1 VKINVRK
8 ILGVML
14 LGVLLYGGFAIW
26 RGIDK
31 MGAALAS
38 YHYWTFGAACA
49 LAFGN
54 YCLRY
59 LKWEFYLARLGID
72 GVKKS
77 DSFLTFLSGFVLTV
91 TPGKVGEVFKSLV
104 LFETYGVPM
113 TRAGPI
119 VVAERVTDV
128 LGIVALIVI
137 AAGIGFKDGLIWAAI
152 GGGLVAVLI
161 AVISS
166 RKLSLGIVD
175 VVAKLPG
182 RFGKLAPKLR
192 QSYESLAVMLKP
204 QNLVLPSLLSLV
216 AWELECLSLWIILKG
231 FGESTS
237 VALSTFFYA
246 TSTLAGALIPVPGG
260 LGVTES
266 ALMGQMVQLG
276 HVVENNATA
285 AMILVRFSTLW
296 FAVVV
301 GFVALTILKRRYP
314 KLLKEKPADEKPA
327 DAAPAPATDRSPE

>member
-14 LGVLLYGGFAIW
+14 LGVVLYGGFAIW

-31 MGAALAS
+31 MGASLAS
-38 YHYWTFGAACA
+38 YHWWTFGAACA

-54 YCLRY
+54 YTLRFF
-59 LKWEFYLARLGID
+59 KWEFYLARLGID

-91 TPGKVGEVFKSLV
+91 TPGKVGEIFKSLV

-113 TRAGPI
+113 TRTGPI
-119 VVAERVTDV
+119 VIAERVTDV

-137 AAGIGFKDGLIWAAI
+137 AAGIGFKDGLVWAAL
-152 GGGLVAVLI
+152 GGGLVAVLLVI
-161 AVISS
+161 ISS

-175 VVAKLPG
+175 LVEKLPG
-182 RFGKLAPKLR
+182 RFGKMAPKLR
-192 QSYESLAVMLKP
+192 QSYESLAVMLKL
-204 QNLVLPSLLSLV
+204 QNLIIPTILSLV
-216 AWELECLSLWIILKG
+216 AWELECLSLWTILKG
-231 FGESTS
+231 FGEGTS

-266 ALMGQMVQLG
+266 ALMGQMVKVG
-276 HVVENNATA
+276 NVVEANATA

-301 GFVALTILKRRYP
+301 GFVALSVLKRRFP
-314 KLLKEKPADEKPA
+314 MLLKEKPEEIKKD
-327 DAAPAPATDRSPE
+327 DAEPKKAEG